1 MAASIATPIDYEA
14 EFKHL
19 RNEVQILKEGFLSV
33 ITQAQSLCD
42 NVSRFKVALERVEAL
57 EKSAESAGKMPAII
71 EARHV
76 KEKLWEAIMVD
87 AEEVSLRIS
96 QLPPGASFLDA
107 NESLEGAKPLAE
119 IEATAPAPAPAPA
132 RKPTMR

>member
-1 MAASIATPIDYEA
+1 MTASIATPIDYEA

-19 RNEVQILKEGFLSV
+19 RNEVQILKEGFLNV
-33 ITQAQSLCD
+33 ITHAQSLCD

-107 NESLEGAKPLAE
+107 NETLEGAN
-119 IEATAPAPAPAPA
+119 PAPAVEAPA
-132 RKPTMR
+132 SKPLRRPSMR

>member
-1 MAASIATPIDYEA
+1 MTASIATPIDYEA

-19 RNEVQILKEGFLSV
+19 RNEVKILKEGFLNV
-33 ITQAQSLCD
+33 ITHAQSLCD

-96 QLPPGASFLDA
+96 QLPQGASFLDPI
-107 NESLEGAKPLAE
+107 ESSATSGADA
-119 IEATAPAPAPAPA
+119 APPEPTPAKRPSP
-132 RKPTMR
+132 RM

>member
-1 MAASIATPIDYEA
+1 MNPSIATPINYEA
-14 EFKHL
+14 EFNHL
-19 RNEVQILKEGFLSV
+19 RNEVTILREGFLNV
-33 ITQAQSLCD
+33 ITHAQSLCD

-57 EKSAESAGKMPAII
+57 EKSAEAAGKMPAII

-96 QLPPGASFLDA
+96 QLPQGASFLD
-107 NESLEGAKPLAE
+107 P
-119 IEATAPAPAPAPA
+119 IEATPPTGFDATPSESPPAAVKRPSP
-132 RKPTMR
+132 RM